1 MKIEIKS
8 ITDVITNSSTEAFT
22 IIPPD
27 SVETIKKAVNE
38 LIKLAGVPFTFDDLF
53 EIEQVGFSQREVE
66 NGDLEYYCNVLGLD
80 PSTATPDEVLK
91 RSRVPGAEYESLMGG
106 YHEGYPATDQKY
118 VITPKLGEYGDA
130 AVALQEM
137 LNGTFDAIW
146 SSC

>member
-22 IIPPD
+22 IIPPN

-38 LIKLAGVPFTFDDLF
+38 LIKLAGVPFIFDDLF
-53 EIEQVGFSQREVE
+53 EIEQVGLSQSDIE
-66 NGDLEYYCNVLGLD
+66 NEDFEYYCNALGLD
-80 PSTATPDEVLK
+80 PSTATPEEVFK
-91 RSRVPGAEYESLMGG
+91 RSKVPGAEYESLMNG

-118 VITPKLGEYGDA
+118 VIIPKLGEYGDA

-137 LNGTFDAIW
+137 LNGTFEANW